1 MVILSFGI
9 SGARAFTLYRDDTT
23 GTPCK
28 LSNPMQITYYNVNYT
43 ADPYALSLAA
53 EVWNDVP
60 AFIHISSTSNQNA
73 ATVLVLQTSNPLDL
87 GTLART
93 WNSPSKTFSCPGGII
108 STPLYI
114 QINTAAVADYLNTN
128 PPSTK
133 LNVDIHV
140 LAHELGH
147 VLGLPA
153 QLQVPCAIE
162 YFYID
167 ISEQCGVDFPVADDI
182 KGVSALYGW
191 AGDTRFAGSA
201 DANGF
206 SIDFSGSGGF
216 QCQPCEPPVTLLNTL
231 AGTNY
236 HAEVLN
242 NTSLPLSNVALMM
255 GYVTPNTVY
264 RFHMGW
270 LNGLAAPA
278 TDTGARFATIELDSD
293 AIRFVSS
300 FAGTQTMSATG
311 AVSGTSYFV
320 ELAIEVDN
328 SKNQVH
334 ADGYVFQGSMQSGNG
349 TETFIGHWGG
359 YLTGSCGLGCTNTA
373 KWSQAGTMDS
383 AVWTDSSSNP
393 KSNYRLDHFWNLQ
406 SNPNKLLPRGPL
418 INEFST
424 PSSVSTG
431 VQTYASYSVSSR
443 GDFISIVK
451 VNWGDGFLSSQS
463 YSNLTPYVPPGTL
476 ENGTLTHVY
485 LNAGTYTVTLIVLDS
500 LNQQTTKSLT
510 VNVSDFSVSASSPAP
525 ANAGS
530 SATSTIT
537 IAYLNGFT
545 GTVALTDTVSS
556 GLTCGAITPGSV
568 SGSATAS
575 VSCSATVAGNYG
587 LTITGTSGSL
597 THSVT
602 VVFSFVDFSVS
613 ASPSPMGVPKG
624 SSGSSTITVSG
635 SNGFMGSVSVSAS
648 VPSGLTASFS
658 ASSVMLNP
666 GVASN
671 STVLTVSAGSSTPLG
686 AYTVTVM
693 GTSGSLSHSISIVVN
708 VVGDFSISAPKLS
721 YTMNTRSQVSETVS
735 LSILNSFTGTVSLS
749 AVLTSCP
756 STCQGGPGS
765 GVSPSVLDTS
775 GGYGTSTLTITSGL
789 GTGTYTIT
797 VSGTCSS
804 GDCSTP
810 AQTHSIKITV
820 TVTSNLSPHAS
831 NNLANPETLAT
842 GSWSLTSLS
851 PGKIGNP
858 TPTSA
863 LVLRA
868 WTGIV

>member
-1 MVILSFGI
+1 
-9 SGARAFTLYRDDTT
+9 
-23 GTPCK
+23 
-28 LSNPMQITYYNVNYT
+28 MQITYYNVNYT

-114 QINTAAVADYLNTN
+114 QINTAAVADYLNN
-128 PPSTK
+128 PHPSTTT

-147 VLGLPA
+147 VLGLAA
-153 QLQVPCAIE
+153 QVQVQCSLEEKSI
-162 YFYID
+162 YL
-167 ISEQCGVDFPVADDI
+167 SEQCGVDFPVADDI

-216 QCQPCEPPVTLLNTL
+216 QCEPCEPPVTLLNTL

-242 NTSLPLSNVALMM
+242 NTSLPSSNVALMM

-278 TDTGARFATIELDSD
+278 TDTSARFATIELDND
-293 AIRFVSS
+293 AIKFVSS

-328 SKNQVH
+328 SDISKIKVH

-349 TETFIGHWGG
+349 TETFVGHWGG

-424 PSSVSTG
+424 PSSVSAG
-431 VQTYASYSVSSR
+431 VQTYSSYSVFSR
-443 GDFISIVK
+443 GDFISLVK

-485 LNAGTYTVTLIVLDS
+485 LNAGTYTVTLIVFDS

-510 VNVSDFSVSASSPAP
+510 VNVSDFSVSASSPAS

-545 GTVALTDTVSS
+545 GTVTLTDGVPS
-556 GLTCGAITPGSV
+556 GLACGSIMPSSV

-575 VSCSATVAGNYG
+575 VSCSAAVAGSYS

-597 THSVT
+597 THTVT

-613 ASPSPMGVPKG
+613 ANPSPMGVPKG
-624 SSGSSTITVSG
+624 SSGSSTITITG
-635 SNGFMGSVSVSAS
+635 SNGFTGSVSVSAS
-648 VPSGLTASFS
+648 VPSGLTASFAS
-658 ASSVMLNP
+658 SSVMLNP

-671 STVLTVSAGSSTPLG
+671 STVLTVLAGSSTPLG
-686 AYTVTVM
+686 TYTVYVT
-693 GTSGSLSHSISIVVN
+693 GASGSLSHSISIVVN
-708 VVGDFSISAPKLS
+708 VVGDFSISAPKLT

-735 LSILNSFTGTVSLS
+735 LASLNSFTGTVSLS

-765 GVSPSVLDTS
+765 GLSPPTIDLS
-775 GGYGTSTLTITSGL
+775 GGYGTSTLTITSGQ

-804 GDCSTP
+804 GACSTP
-810 AQTHSIKITV
+810 AQTHSIRITV